1 MRSLILGATGQIG
14 SLLVAECE
22 GRDDAVQG
30 TWYRRPHA
38 DFLPLDLCDEESVRR
53 LIDDFQPD
61 VVYLAAGLTQV
72 DFAEANPQECRAV
85 NVDGVANVVRAL
97 ADRDAKLV
105 YFSSALVFGECKAAQ
120 KEDAVPGPLS
130 VFGAAA
136 AEAERT
142 VRDGLPDRH
151 LIVRTNCVYGPEE
164 RGRNRALHA
173 VRRMREGQTVTC
185 TDERTCQPTFGPD
198 LATVAVDLVKH
209 GCTGTYHVVGPD
221 KMTEFAFVR
230 TTAFIFGLDADLVA
244 NVPAADLG
252 EEAPRPRASWLD
264 RGKLRAELGPKALRS
279 PSEGL
284 RALRKA
290 ERVPAFAR
298 VA

>member
-14 SLLVAECE
+14 GLLVAECE
-22 GRDDAVQG
+22 QRDDAVQG

-38 DFLPLDLCDEESVRR
+38 DFLPLDLCDEESVQR
-53 LIDDFQPD
+53 LITDFQPD
-61 VVYLAAGLTQV
+61 VVYLAAGLNQI
-72 DFAEANPQECRAV
+72 DFAEANPHECRAV
-85 NVDGVANVVRAL
+85 NVDGVANVVRAM
-97 ADRDAKLV
+97 AGGGAKLV
-105 YFSSALVFGECKAAQ
+105 YFSSSQVFGECKAAQ
-120 KEDAVPGPLS
+120 KEEATPSPLNAY
-130 VFGAAA
+130 GTAL
-136 AEAERT
+136 AEAEQIIREN
-142 VRDGLPDRH
+142 LADRH

-173 VRRMREGQTVTC
+173 VRRMRDGQVVTT

-221 KMTEFAFVR
+221 RMTEFAFVR
-230 TTAFIFGLDADLVA
+230 MTAFIFGLDSDLVA
-244 NVPAADLG
+244 NAPVTELG
-252 EEAPRPRASWLD
+252 EEAPRPRSPWLD
-264 RGKLRAELGPKALRS
+264 RQKLRAELGPKALRS
-279 PSEGL
+279 PGEGL

-290 ERVPAFAR
+290 EHVPALAR